1 MCLVIVAY
9 RDLECTKE
17 TLIKF
22 RVDAAAGVGEG
33 FGGFG
38 GGRGEE
44 TKNEEEDVCII
55 YIVHFNLIVK
65 SLLATACLNN
75 VQ

>member
-1 MCLVIVAY
+1 MVIILIIVAS
-9 RDLECTKE
+9 RELEYTKE

-22 RVDAAAGVGEG
+22 RDDKEKREKAEKDAAAGVGEG

-38 GGRGEE
+38 GFGGGGEE

-55 YIVHFNLIVK
+55 YILYTSI
-65 SLLATACLNN
+65 
-75 VQ
+75 